1 LSAGSGFQAWAQ
13 DGTTFDWEVADAG
26 IDGADVDLTI
36 DCTRDDAGTAISAPG
51 VVYVKSGS
59 TSLTAIVVDS
69 HGIDTTAPW
78 PKYQHDPR
86 NTGNVDTPMTDFVCP

>member
-1 LSAGSGFQAWAQ
+1 
-13 DGTTFDWEVADAG
+13 VAVS
-26 IDGADVDLTI
+26 DVPLTI
-36 DCTRDDAGTAISAPG
+36 DCTRDDTGTAISAPG

-59 TSLTAIVVDS
+59 TSLSAIVVDS